1 MFAYTRFFIGSRSVI
16 NSIHRM
22 SEVERLVNIDDNRS
36 ELMNNDIGIDFFRFF
51 IIKDKRVSQ
60 GRPFL
65 QTFSDVELIYL
76 CIELP
81 RLLF

>member
-1 MFAYTRFFIGSRSVI
+1 MTTDQI
-16 NSIHRM
+16 
-22 SEVERLVNIDDNRS
+22 
-36 ELMNNDIGIDFFRFF
+36 LMNNDIGIDFFRFF

-76 CIELP
+76 CIELA

>member
-1 MFAYTRFFIGSRSVI
+1 
-16 NSIHRM
+16 M

-60 GRPFL
+60 GRP
-65 QTFSDVELIYL
+65 IAN
-76 CIELP
+76 
-81 RLLF
+81 LF